1 MHIKWSISI
10 RLLMSL
16 YKRYFEKHDGA
27 YIKAS
32 LYSCRPFIKS
42 PLSISIKHVVFWY
55 VNMHVSYN
63 C

>member
-32 LYSCRPFIKS
+32 LYSCRPRDNLVVVRVGERIK
-42 PLSISIKHVVFWY
+42 
-55 VNMHVSYN
+55 
-63 C
+63 